1 MRWSP
6 EVEEALAVL
15 REKLGEDGL
24 LAAAKLIQASD
35 RELRESQRRLEEK
48 MDGLGRRMDEFQ
60 RDVTAR
66 LDGFQRDVTAR
77 LDRFQRDVAA
87 RLDALGRNWW
97 SAGINVAS
105 ALALVALVADLIW
118 RTLH

>member
-1 MRWSP
+1 M
-6 EVEEALAVL
+6 L

-35 RELRESQRRLEEK
+35 RELQESQRRLEEK
-48 MDGLGRRMDEFQ
+48 LDRFQ

-66 LDGFQRDVTAR
+66 LDGFQRDV
-77 LDRFQRDVAA
+77 AA
-87 RLDALGRNWW
+87 RLDAFGRNWW
-97 SAGINVAS
+97 SIGINLASVVA
-105 ALALVALVADLIW
+105 LLALVADLIW

>member
-35 RELRESQRRLEEK
+35 RELEESQRRLAEK
-48 MDGLGRRMDEFQ
+48 LDGLGRRMDEFQ

-66 LDGFQRDVTAR
+66 LDGFQRDV
-77 LDRFQRDVAA
+77 AA
-87 RLDALGRNWW
+87 RLDAFGRNWW
-97 SAGINVAS
+97 SVGINVAS

>member
-35 RELRESQRRLEEK
+35 RELQESQRRLEEK
-48 MDGLGRRMDEFQ
+48 LDRFQ

-66 LDGFQRDVTAR
+66 LDGFQRE
-77 LDRFQRDVAA
+77 VAA
-87 RLDALGRNWW
+87 RLDAFGRNWW
-97 SAGINVAS
+97 SIGINVAS